1 MAHGAQPQESAPEE
15 TVRSREREAGQR
27 SVMSSRSG
35 SAIPTSAALMLGAA
49 GGIGLGVAADSSGSV
64 LGTRGDRVLPADRG
78 EYIGPGDGGG
88 SDAEGAP
95 SDSLAA
101 SSSVLLQQG
110 HPSQAHD
117 TLLRSEQ
124 PDADQGGGEHGPG
137 WDDAS
142 QHEASGDDAGG
153 WMPAQGA
160 LSDDG
165 GGFAPGG
172 EQLLD
177 YDQFAAQY
185 GYGDERLLQDLQDAP
200 ESDEGAQD
208 EPQET
213 EPAHGAEEAGSDPSD
228 QPDDS
233 ELDEVS
239 QHEDELDQEILS
251 HEGQVDEG
259 KQIAEDSLAERDADD
274 SGGDGGQSTAS
285 GSGRDVLRIDGST
298 LETLRTT
305 ARKVADNFDSEGIS
319 AAKNR
324 DREAVRGYPDLSG
337 AIKSFYDNW
346 SAKRKD
352 IVKSVQTYADWM
364 DNIAEGF
371 EDSDRDLAASLAEAG
386 SFEQDLY
393 GKIREG
399 RNSTGG
405 DGEKPDSAPEQQ
417 AGGHGEGLVAAR
429 QSSPAAQYAA
439 PAHSTTDV
447 LRTIERI
454 DGRAAYAGYV
464 ADFLLNSSGF
474 ATAGGF
480 IGGDLGEDAVLAE
493 GITALTE
500 LIMYAE
506 RTGQLPQELGF
517 LSFSGAPGGGGEQE
531 ADRSEQSDQKDV
543 TSETAQSDVEVS

>member
-1 MAHGAQPQESAPEE
+1 M
-15 TVRSREREAGQR
+15 TT
-27 SVMSSRSG
+27 SRSG
-35 SAIPTSAALMLGAA
+35 SAIPTSAGLMLGAA
-49 GGIGLGVAADSSGSV
+49 GGIGLGVAANSPDQAR
-64 LGTRGDRVLPADRG
+64 GTKDDQVLPADRG
-78 EYIGPGDGGG
+78 EVIDTGDGGG
-88 SDAEGAP
+88 FDAEGSP
-95 SDSLAA
+95 SGSFDAN
-101 SSSVLLQQG
+101 SSVLLQQK
-110 HPSQAHD
+110 HPVQARD
-117 TLLRSEQ
+117 TLLRAEQ
-124 PDADQGGGEHGPG
+124 PGDSDQGGEDGQG
-137 WDDAS
+137 WADSS
-142 QHEASGDDAGG
+142 QHEATGGDAGG
-153 WMPAQGA
+153 WMPAQDA

-165 GGFAPGG
+165 GGFTPGG

-200 ESDEGAQD
+200 ESDEGVQD

-213 EPAHGAEEAGSDPSD
+213 EPAHEAEDAGSDPSD
-228 QPDDS
+228 QSDDS

-259 KQIAEDSLAERDADD
+259 EQIAEDSLAERDADD
-274 SGGDGGQSTAS
+274 SGGDGGQSSAS
-285 GSGRDVLRIDGST
+285 GSGRNVLRIDGST

-324 DREAVRGYPDLSG
+324 DREAVRGYPDLAG

-346 SAKRKD
+346 SAKRKG

-364 DNIAEGF
+364 DNISEGF

-386 SFEQDLY
+386 AFEQDLY

-399 RNSTGG
+399 RNSAGG
-405 DGEKPDSAPEQQ
+405 DGEKPDSTPERHS
-417 AGGHGEGLVAAR
+417 GGDSERLVATR
-429 QSSPAAQYAA
+429 QSSPAAQYTA

-454 DGRAAYAGYV
+454 DGTAAYAGYV

-474 ATAGGF
+474 ATAGGY
-480 IGGDLGEDAVLAE
+480 IGGNLGEDAVLAE

-500 LIMYAE
+500 LIMSAE

-517 LSFSGAPGGGGEQE
+517 LSFSGVMGDGGASD
-531 ADRSEQSDQKDV
+531 ADRNDQSDQDGA
-543 TSETAQSDVEVS
+543 TSETAQNDVEVA